1 MSAQVHTLA
10 LRSAQLHAEVVPQF
24 GGGLARLDWTG
35 ADGAAVALMRPWLD
49 RSVTPRPNQL
59 ALFPLVP
66 WSNRVA
72 GGFTCNGRHYPIA
85 PNRAGE
91 LYPIHG
97 DGWQHA
103 WNVHAASDSCVALRL
118 SRRGEPFSYDAQIR
132 YELTGATLAVTLEV
146 LNQGAETL
154 PFGLGLH
161 PFFPRTAGTTLQARA
176 GAVWLPGPDK
186 LPLQAV
192 AIAPAWSFAEPRT
205 LPAELI
211 DHVFEGWDGR
221 AAIAWP
227 ETGLALTIASDSSY
241 YIVYTPVGA
250 DFFCIEPV
258 DHLINAHNTPGGM
271 TRHGLTM
278 LAPGQRLARR
288 TTFSASRAL

>member
-1 MSAQVHTLA
+1 MDALA
-10 LRSAQLHAEVVPQF
+10 LRNAHLHAEIVPQF
-24 GGGLARLDWTG
+24 GGGLARLDWVAG
-35 ADGAAVALMRPWLD
+35 AGDAVPLMRPWLD

-66 WSNRVA
+66 WSNRLA
-72 GGFTCNGRHYPIA
+72 GGFSCNGRHYAIA

-91 LYPIHG
+91 TYPIHG

-103 WNVHAASDSCVALRL
+103 WDVQQSSETCAVL
-118 SRRGEPFSYDAQIR
+118 SLARRGEPFSYDAHIA
-132 YELTGATLAVTLEV
+132 YELCGATLNVTLDV
-146 LNQGAETL
+146 LNTGDVTL

-161 PFFPRTAGTTLQARA
+161 PFFPRTPGTTLQA
-176 GAVWLPGPDK
+176 GAQALWMPGPDK
-186 LPLQAV
+186 LPSHSMDIPQ
-192 AIAPAWSFAEPRT
+192 AWSFNAPRA
-205 LPAELI
+205 LPADLV

-221 AAIAWP
+221 AGIVWP
-227 ETGLALTIASDSSY
+227 EHGLALAIESDSGY

-250 DFFCIEPV
+250 EFFCIEPV

-278 LAPGQRLARR
+278 LAPGQRLTRR
-288 TTFSASRAL
+288 SSFSASPSAPV